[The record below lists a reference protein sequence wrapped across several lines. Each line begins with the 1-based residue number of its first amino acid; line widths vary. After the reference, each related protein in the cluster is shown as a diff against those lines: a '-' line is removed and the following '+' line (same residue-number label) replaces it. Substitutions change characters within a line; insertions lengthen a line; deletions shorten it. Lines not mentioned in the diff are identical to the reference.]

1 MERIFK
7 VRFNTEFPAN
17 SEYPWRVIEIKESEW
32 IEVLTQYVCIN
43 AFCESTEDKLVDGKI
58 EYHITVRPFQIFFGR
73 QNKDGEFEKISF
85 Y

>member
-7 VRFNTEFPAN
+7 VRFNTNFPESSQYA
-17 SEYPWRVIEIKESEW
+17 WRVIEVKESEW

-43 AFCESTEDKLVDGKI
+43 AFSESTEDKLVDGKI
-58 EYHITVRPFQIFFGR
+58 RYHITVRPFQIFFGR
-73 QNKDGEFEKISF
+73 QNKDGGFEKISF